1 MDLIHFGKE
10 RCTVATALR
19 AVPPRGGVWGTVVP
33 HPSGNAALFVFS
45 QTSYSRF
52 AAAARCARSLSR

>member
-1 MDLIHFGKE
+1 MDLIHFGKG
-10 RCTVATALR
+10 RCAFAAALR

-33 HPSGNAALFVFS
+33 HPNGNAALFVFS
-45 QTSYSRF
+45 ETSYSRL

>member
-1 MDLIHFGKE
+1 MDLIHFGKGP
-10 RCTVATALR
+10 RTFNAALR

-33 HPSGNAALFVFS
+33 HPNGNAALFVFS
-45 QTSYSRF
+45 ETSYSRL